1 MGLAPSAK
9 RSFNTAK
16 LSLRDSRF
24 EVFRFSE
31 ILLIFFCQPES
42 KSVFSA
48 GRSPLFNIICR
59 RAVKNLLFA
68 GENLLQFCQDT
79 RVQFKKAIDDFFHLL
94 ARYRIHIQFRFF
106 GLGQKLFV
114 FEGV

>member
-1 MGLAPSAK
+1 MGLAPGAK

-31 ILLIFFCQPES
+31 ILLLFFFRPDSEC
-42 KSVFSA
+42 VFIV

-59 RAVKNLLFA
+59 RAVKNSLFA
-68 GENLLQFCQDT
+68 GENLFQFCLD
-79 RVQFKKAIDDFFHLL
+79 
-94 ARYRIHIQFRFF
+94 ARSPA
-106 GLGQKLFV
+106 
-114 FEGV
+114 